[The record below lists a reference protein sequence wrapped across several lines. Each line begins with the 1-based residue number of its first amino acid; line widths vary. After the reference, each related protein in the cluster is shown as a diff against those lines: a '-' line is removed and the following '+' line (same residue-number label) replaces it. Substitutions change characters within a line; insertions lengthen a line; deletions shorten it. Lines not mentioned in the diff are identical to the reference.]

1 MNIEKLVLPLLIRYM
16 GAMINTKDYFIL
28 VAEDIEFNYLL
39 IKAMIGKKYSLV
51 RAKTGVEAVN
61 EFDTQ
66 HIDLILMDMKMPEM
80 DGITATKIIREKDKK
95 IPIVAVTAYAFDS
108 DKVLAMDAGCSDY
121 LVKPIDAKALEE
133 IIEKYLPSK

>member
-1 MNIEKLVLPLLIRYM
+1 M
-16 GAMINTKDYFIL
+16 GAMINTKGYFIL

-133 IIEKYLPSK
+133 TIEKYLPSK